1 VLHCP
6 SDTRDELSKR
16 SIAGSLMFDSRFAER
31 NHGTF
36 ASAEG
41 DDGSPSGRLRE
52 CVGSVALLADV
63 GPSLSGSGKPIPSL
77 RGKEP
82 IEWTGK
88 DIFNPRGRV
97 DIVKLDVK

>member
-1 VLHCP
+1 
-6 SDTRDELSKR
+6 
-16 SIAGSLMFDSRFAER
+16 
-31 NHGTF
+31 
-36 ASAEG
+36 
-41 DDGSPSGRLRE
+41 LRE